1 MFIRE
6 VASTSVPR
14 RRTSSGY
21 SQQCSSPTVANLRK
35 CPSRKPLNDLRCI
48 YKTTTVGLSASGMSG
63 GIPACVGRKRR
74 TRKGRR
80 RDSAKHSQMSRL
92 LTGFGVPHSV
102 IGKIVA
108 TPPANITFL
117 NNRELAGLNVRR
129 SNPFRN
135 PSAGLARSQEA
146 TSACDPRT
154 NFETEVFPRRTKVLC
169 ALRRVYLRQS
179 GDN

>member
-80 RDSAKHSQMSRL
+80 RDSAKHSQDVAPSYRIRSAAFCYWQDRSDASSQYHVPEQSR
-92 LTGFGVPHSV
+92 TSRIKRAPKQSV
-102 IGKIVA
+102 SKPICRPGPK
-108 TPPANITFL
+108 PRGNL
-117 NNRELAGLNVRR
+117 GLR
-129 SNPFRN
+129 S
-135 PSAGLARSQEA
+135 SH
-146 TSACDPRT
+146 
-154 NFETEVFPRRTKVLC
+154 
-169 ALRRVYLRQS
+169 
-179 GDN
+179 